1 MVKKNDDCDI
11 QETKIIEHFLP
22 NSIPFLVQL
31 IIYIVGGIIV
41 LFLLAK
47 LVSIYENYFYRK
59 RFNKT
64 KL

>member
-41 LFLLAK
+41 LFFLAK
-47 LVSIYENYFYRK
+47 LVSIYENYSYSK
-59 RFNKT
+59 GY
-64 KL
+64 